1 PGIGLQ
7 FGTIIIKTSGG
18 ALIIAL
24 VFTMITSIIL
34 GMGLPT
40 VAAYIAQFQ
49 LTIPALID
57 LGVDPL
63 AAHLFVFYFA
73 AVSAST
79 PPVALAA
86 YAAAGIAGSEPMK
99 TGMTAVRLGIA
110 AFIVPYIFVYGESL
124 LLIGSVPEI

>member
-1 PGIGLQ
+1 
-7 FGTIIIKTSGG
+7 IIKMSGG
-18 ALIIAL
+18 VLIIAL

-40 VAAYIAQFQ
+40 VAAYIVQVP

-73 AVSAST
+73 AVSAIT
-79 PPVALAA
+79 PPVR
-86 YAAAGIAGSEPMK
+86 SEEH
-99 TGMTAVRLGIA
+99 TSELQSRFDLVCR
-110 AFIVPYIFVYGESL
+110 L
-124 LLIGSVPEI
+124 LLERNNTIVF